1 MIKNTKI
8 NYDRPASGQIFE
20 YLRDAIVSMEL
31 RPYQMIAETS
41 LAEQFGVSRT
51 PVREALIKLSNI
63 GFVEVLPQ
71 RGTYVTKFSTQKI
84 LEARF
89 IREALEVAVAAD
101 LASNVTEELVEAC
114 QAIIE
119 AQSKAADEDDSITFQ
134 KLDDQFHQMLAQ
146 HTQYARVGSLIEA
159 EKAHMDRVRNLSLQE
174 AGQFKRVLAQ
184 HKAIVKAIKAGDA
197 NKAQEAMSTH
207 MREVYKILTVIP
219 AEHPEYFID

>member
-1 MIKNTKI
+1 
-8 NYDRPASGQIFE
+8 
-20 YLRDAIVSMEL
+20 
-31 RPYQMIAETS
+31 
-41 LAEQFGVSRT
+41 
-51 PVREALIKLSNI
+51 
-63 GFVEVLPQ
+63 
-71 RGTYVTKFSTQKI
+71 
-84 LEARF
+84 
-89 IREALEVAVAAD
+89 
-101 LASNVTEELVEAC
+101 
-114 QAIIE
+114 
-119 AQSKAADEDDSITFQ
+119 
-134 KLDDQFHQMLAQ
+134 MLAQ